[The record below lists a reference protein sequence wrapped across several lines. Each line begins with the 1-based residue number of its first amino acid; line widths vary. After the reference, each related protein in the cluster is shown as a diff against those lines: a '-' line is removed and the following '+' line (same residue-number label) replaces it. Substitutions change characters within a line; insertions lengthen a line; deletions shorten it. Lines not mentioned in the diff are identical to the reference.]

1 MTGSALLGPY
11 SPCEALD
18 SPLLDVLRDE
28 EFLVSLT
35 PDRSPVQRILPAA
48 KMNTPDMI
56 ETTERLSR
64 VLRDISIEGK
74 N

>member
-1 MTGSALLGPY
+1 
-11 SPCEALD
+11 
-18 SPLLDVLRDE
+18 LDVLRDE